1 MPANTLQRRLT
12 EERRERAWTLYC
24 QGLPCWAI
32 GKELGISRQA
42 VDQLIATVRKR
53 HPAKEMSEEAKWLEA
68 YDTLREVGL
77 MMRQQ
82 IAKARADGEPVQA
95 LLATLS
101 THSDRLARFLT
112 KQAPVAA
119 VEVNTSFDTSLWSSL
134 LGANAGQPM
143 ESAEVVEALPP
154 TPSPQDAYTMAEKP
168 DQHSTDR
175 VL

>member
-1 MPANTLQRRLT
+1 MPANPLQRRLT

-53 HPAKEMSEEAKWLEA
+53 HPAKEMSEEEKWLEA

-82 IAKARADGEPVQA
+82 IAKARADGEPVPPSASKVDASPVRSPRGLDGAEQCV
-95 LLATLS
+95 AT
-101 THSDRLARFLT
+101 AR
-112 KQAPVAA
+112 
-119 VEVNTSFDTSLWSSL
+119 
-134 LGANAGQPM
+134 
-143 ESAEVVEALPP
+143 
-154 TPSPQDAYTMAEKP
+154 PSKLM
-168 DQHSTDR
+168 
-175 VL
+175 